1 MYRYG
6 WSTLI
11 LVLLGCGS
19 LAQTQPVLF
28 TANQKGVTAEEFI
41 HLYRKNHPKTQDY
54 TEAKVNEYLNLL
66 VNFKLKVAEARAQ
79 GIDTTT
85 KFVREFK
92 QYREELKRPYR
103 NEPDLLDQLSRET
116 YERLQYELR
125 AAHLLI
131 SVKPDAPPAD
141 TLAAFEKIATLRK
154 RVLAGEDFGKLAREN
169 SQDPSAQQN
178 DGNLG
183 FFTALQMVYPFEQRA
198 YLTEPGQVSEI
209 VRTRFGYHIIK
220 VFEKQRSPG
229 EVEVSHILLRKGG
242 SPDAAVRNRALEA
255 YDQLRGGR
263 AWEDV
268 CKEFSEDTNTRDSGG
283 KLRPFGV
290 GALAS
295 VPEFESR
302 AFSLGNPGQLSDVF
316 ESGIGWHIIRL
327 ERKIPVPPY
336 SELEASLKKRI
347 SRDERFSTAQRAI
360 RQRQRAQYGFAE
372 NADNKARFLA
382 LADSNV
388 VKGKWAYTG
397 PVDFRSQILFSLTTG
412 SFTVDQAI
420 RYVMHNQ
427 APSGLSPAACMEN
440 HYSNFVSES
449 IEEAEE
455 KDLLAKNPDF
465 GFLLTEYREG
475 MMLFEIMEREVWKKA
490 SDDSTGQAAYYAAH
504 TDKYQ
509 ASDRVEARLLVASEQ
524 TVVDQIRQKVM
535 QGDTLR
541 QADLKKLRQVIGPRI
556 FEKGENK
563 AVDRI
568 TWVVGMQQTQIDN
581 NHYLVEIIR
590 LIPPGTQTF
599 PEARARVISDYQTEL
614 ETQWVARL
622 RNKYPVKVNKK
633 VKKSVLKTLVRSS
646 PAGK

>member
-1 MYRYG
+1 MHRYG

-11 LVLLGCGS
+11 SLLLGWGAA
-19 LAQTQPVLF
+19 AQTAPVLF
-28 TANQKGVTAEEFI
+28 TVKDKPVTSEEFVR
-41 HLYRKNHPKTQDY
+41 LYRKNHTQPADY
-54 TEAKVNEYLNLL
+54 TEAKVTEYIGLL
-66 VNFKLKVAEARAQ
+66 INFKLKVAEAQAL
-79 GIDTTT
+79 GVDTTN
-85 KFVREFK
+85 KFQREFK

-103 NEPDLLDQLSRET
+103 NEPDLLDQLSREA
-116 YERLQYELR
+116 YERLQYEVK

-131 SVKPDAPPAD
+131 NVKPDAPPAD
-141 TLAAFEKIATLRK
+141 TLAAFEKIAALRK
-154 RVLAGEDFGKLAREN
+154 RALAGEDFGKLAREN
-169 SQDPSAQQN
+169 SQDPSARQN

-242 SPDAAVRNRALEA
+242 SPDATVRNRALEA
-255 YDQLRGGR
+255 FDQLRGGR
-263 AWEDV
+263 PWDEV
-268 CKEFSEDTNTRDSGG
+268 CKEFSEDANTRDSGG

-302 AFSLGNPGQLSDVF
+302 AFSLQDPGQLSDPF

-336 SELEASLKKRI
+336 NELEPSLKKRI
-347 SRDERFSTAQRAI
+347 SRDERFSTAQRAMRD
-360 RQRQRAQYGFAE
+360 RQRLHYGFTE
-372 NADNKARFLA
+372 NQENKSRFLA
-382 LADSNV
+382 LADSAL

-397 PVDFRSQILFSLTTG
+397 PADFRTAPLFSLNTG
-412 SFTVDQAI
+412 TFSVGQAI
-420 RYVMHNQ
+420 DFVRRNQ
-427 APSGLSPAACMEN
+427 APSGLSPAACLEN
-440 HYSNFVSES
+440 HYTSFVSET

-490 SDDSTGQAAYYAAH
+490 SDDSVGQARYFAGHASQ
-504 TDKYQ
+504 YQ
-509 ASDRVEARLLVASEQ
+509 AGERVEARLLVASDAG
-524 TVVDQIRQKVM
+524 VIDDLHQKIM
-535 QGDTLR
+535 RGDTLR
-541 QADLKKLRQVIGPRI
+541 QSDLKKLRQVIGPRI

-563 AVDRI
+563 AIDR
-568 TWVVGMQQTQIDN
+568 TPWVVGTQQTQVDN
-581 NHYLVEIIR
+581 SYYLVEILK
-590 LIPPGTQTF
+590 LIPPGGQSF
-599 PEARARVISDYQTEL
+599 SEARARVISDYQNEL
-614 ETQWVARL
+614 EARWL
-622 RNKYPVKVNKK
+622 DQLKNKYPVKVNKK
-633 VKKSVLKTLVRSS
+633 VKKTVIKTLVAS

>member
-11 LVLLGCGS
+11 LVLMGWGTM
-19 LAQTQPVLF
+19 AQTQPVLF
-28 TANQKGVTAEEFI
+28 TVNQKGVTADEFI
-41 HLYRKNHPKTQDY
+41 HLYRKNHPQTQDY
-54 TEAKVNEYLNLL
+54 TETKVNEYLDLL
-66 VNFKLKVAEARAQ
+66 INFKLKVAEAKAR
-79 GIDTTT
+79 GMDTTA

-103 NEPDLLDQLSRET
+103 HEPDLLDQLSREA
-116 YERLQYELR
+116 YERLQYEIR

-131 SVKPDAPPAD
+131 NVKPDAPPAD
-141 TLAAFEKIATLRK
+141 TLAAFEKIAALRQ
-154 RVLAGEDFGKLAREN
+154 RALAGEDFGKLAREN

-183 FFTALQMVYPFEQRA
+183 FFTALQMVYPFEQQA

-229 EVEVSHILLRKGG
+229 EVEVSHILLRKGS
-242 SPDAAVRNRALEA
+242 SPDAAVRNRAFEA

-302 AFSLGNPGQLSDVF
+302 AFSLSNPGQLSDVF

-327 ERKIPVPPY
+327 ERKIHVPPY
-336 SELEASLKKRI
+336 SELEPSLKKRI

-360 RQRQRAQYGFAE
+360 RQRQRVQYGFAE
-372 NADNKARFLA
+372 NADNKTRFLA
-382 LADSNV
+382 LADSSI
-388 VKGKWAYTG
+388 VKGKWAYAG
-397 PVDFRSQILFSLTTG
+397 AADFRSQILFSLTTG

-420 RYVMHNQ
+420 RHVMRNQ

-455 KDLLAKNPDF
+455 KNLLEKNPDF
-465 GFLLTEYREG
+465 GFLLTEYQEG

-490 SDDSTGQAAYYAAH
+490 SDDSTGQAGYFAAH
-504 TDKYQ
+504 TGQYQ
-509 ASDRVEARLLVASEQ
+509 AGDRVEARLFVASEQ
-524 TVVDQIRQKVM
+524 TVVDEIRQKVM

-541 QADLKKLRQVIGPRI
+541 QADLKKLRQVMGPRI

-563 AVDRI
+563 AVDRV
-568 TWVVGMQQTQIDN
+568 TWLVGLQQTQIDN

-590 LIPPGTQTF
+590 LIPPGQQTF
-599 PEARARVISDYQTEL
+599 TEARSRVISDYQNEL
-614 ETQWVARL
+614 EARWL
-622 RNKYPVKVNKK
+622 AQLKNKYPVKVNKK
-633 VKKSVLKTLVRSS
+633 VKKAVLKALVTAPP
-646 PAGK
+646 PAK